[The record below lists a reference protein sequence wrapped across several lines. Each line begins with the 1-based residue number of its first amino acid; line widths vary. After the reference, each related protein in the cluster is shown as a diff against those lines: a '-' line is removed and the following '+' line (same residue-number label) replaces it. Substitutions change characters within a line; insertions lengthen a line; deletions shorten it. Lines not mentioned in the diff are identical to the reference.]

1 MVTLSISSKKCLP
14 DLALTKVLFSLIAVC
29 GLVLV
34 TSCGDISAVGLPPS
48 GTTTSGTT
56 PTPPSPPPPPTGTV
70 DAITISITASPSTG
84 VVPLLVTLAGTATSS
99 SGSVISS
106 WSWSF
111 GDGTSCNN
119 EQPLCGLTVSHSFSN
134 AGSYNASLFVAD
146 EAGTAASAYV
156 TVMVSD
162 VVVSDPDDLYCGIG
176 DVPIGAAA
184 DGPADMPLKCVNSS
198 LANTPSP
205 GAVITLPAGG
215 NFQTAYNGLLCGQT
229 LSLAHGATWN
239 GPFQFTPKGCDDQ
252 HWITIS
258 SDGVLPPAGTRV
270 DATSLPEFA
279 FISMAPGTAA
289 NTVTGDHV
297 RFIGIGWLKQA
308 GNPLVAFVAVP
319 GAVKVV
325 FDRNY
330 AHGNPGEET
339 RRFINLTNGSYIAV
353 VESFIDEMHCIALTG
368 TCTDSQAISGGTD
381 TFAAGPFKIVNNY
394 LSAAGEN
401 ILLGGGSATNTPCD
415 IEIRNNY
422 MYKPISW
429 NPLDPTYIGTP
440 YIVKNLFEL
449 KNACRT
455 LVEGNVLANTWGG
468 FSQDGSAFL
477 IGPKNQEGAN
487 DANVCPLCFVSD
499 VIMRYN
505 YITTAAAAFE
515 IFNVQTP
522 AGGWA
527 SGGHNYSIH
536 DLLFDNLEY
545 ATCYLCTSNL
555 GQMASGYLNTNP
567 PPVGDVMRDVLI
579 SHLTL
584 ITVPAWPLAGSKQE
598 AAMLLLD
605 GPPNGNLSG
614 TPQMSNITFE
624 NSLFGGGNAGFYPT
638 GGGSNNCSV
647 GQASLASMISACWAG
662 DSLFSGNLVVGYT
675 GSGVWPAGNLFSTS
689 WSNVDFVN
697 YNNGVGGNYQLAGG
711 SPFKGQALDGT
722 DPGADIDLVEQY
734 TQNAQQ

>member
-1 MVTLSISSKKCLP
+1 MVTLSTSSRKCLP
-14 DLALTKVLFSLIAVC
+14 DLALTNALVLLVAVC
-29 GLVLV
+29 SLVLV
-34 TSCGDISAVGLPPS
+34 TSCGDISALGRLPS
-48 GTTTSGTT
+48 GTTTTGTA
-56 PTPPSPPPPPTGTV
+56 PTIPPPTGTV
-70 DAITISITASPSTG
+70 DAIAMSITASPTTG
-84 VVPLLVTLAGTATSS
+84 VVPLLVTLVGSATSS
-99 SGSVISS
+99 SGSAIS
-106 WSWSF
+106 WWTWMF

-119 EQPLCGLTVSHSFSN
+119 GQPLCDLTVFHSFNN
-134 AGSYNASLFVAD
+134 AGSYNAWLFVRD
-146 EAGTAASAYV
+146 EAGTAASAHV
-156 TVMVSD
+156 TVVASN

-184 DGPADMPLKCVNSS
+184 DGPANMPLKCVNSS

-205 GAVITLPAGG
+205 GAMITLPAGG
-215 NFQTAYNGLLCGQT
+215 NLQTAYNGLLCGQT

-239 GPFQFTPKGCDDQ
+239 GPIQFTPKDCDDQ
-252 HWITIS
+252 HWITIT
-258 SDGVLPPAGTRV
+258 SDGVLPQAGTRV
-270 DATSLPEFA
+270 DATYLPQLA
-279 FISMAPGTAA
+279 FISMAPSASA
-289 NTVTGDHV
+289 NMVTGDHL
-297 RFIGIGWLKQA
+297 RFMGIAWLKQA
-308 GNPLVAFVAVP
+308 GGPLVDFVEVP
-319 GAVKVV
+319 GAVNVV

-330 AHGNPGEET
+330 AHGNSGEET
-339 RRFINLTNGSYIAV
+339 RRFIDLTNGSYIAV
-353 VESFIDEMHCIALTG
+353 VESFIDGMHCIALTG

-381 TFAAGPFKIVNNY
+381 TFASGPFKIVNNY

-455 LVEGNVLANTWGG
+455 LVEGNILANTWGG

-487 DANVCPLCFVSD
+487 NASLCPLCFVSD

-515 IFNVQTP
+515 IFNVQTVP

-527 SGGHNYSIH
+527 FGGHNYSIH
-536 DLLFDNLEY
+536 DLVFDNLEY
-545 ATCYLCTSNL
+545 ATCYQCTSNL
-555 GQMASGYLNTNP
+555 SEMASGYLSTNP
-567 PPVGDVMRDVLI
+567 PPVEDVMHDVLI
-579 SHLTL
+579 NHLTF
-584 ITVPAWPLAGSKQE
+584 ITVPTWSLAVSKQE
-598 AAMLLLD
+598 AAMMLLN
-605 GPPNGNLSG
+605 GPPNVNPSG

-638 GGGSNNCSV
+638 GGEANNCSV
-647 GQASLASMISACWAG
+647 GQSSLASMISACWAG

-675 GSGVWPAGNLFSTS
+675 GTSAWPAGNLFSTS

-697 YNNGVGGNYQLAGG
+697 YNDGNGGDYQLAGD

-722 DPGADIDLVEQY
+722 DPGADIGLVEQY
-734 TQNAQQ
+734 TQNAQ